1 MKLRAGLTYFWKH
14 KMVKQYFD
22 AFRAYVDDKNRQRI
36 NLIKIRAAFAR
47 QPGLKRPLLV
57 IRSPLLYR
65 VFLALKMK
73 TQR

>member
-14 KMVKQYFD
+14 KLVKQYFD

-47 QPGLKRPLLV
+47 
-57 IRSPLLYR
+57 
-65 VFLALKMK
+65 
-73 TQR
+73 